1 MQDGRFPCEM
11 VDGVPVVAAPEEIDI
26 TNAPVLRSALL
37 EAAAHGHRT
46 VVADLSRTQFCDSS
60 GLHTLLAEHKRATVA
75 GGDMLLVMG
84 GTAVLRVFTITGVD
98 QIIPKF
104 PSLQEALA
112 RASANES
119 NGSNGPNG
127 PNGHRR
133 ADGGPERQPN
143 ASGVD
148 EAAS

>member
-60 GLHTLLAEHKRATVA
+60 GLHTVLAAHKRATAA

-84 GTAVLRVFTITGVD
+84 GNAVLRVSRSPASTRSSLISRAWRR
-98 QIIPKF
+98 
-104 PSLQEALA
+104 PS
-112 RASANES
+112 
-119 NGSNGPNG
+119 
-127 PNGHRR
+127 RR
-133 ADGGPERQPN
+133 RPPTDRT
-143 ASGVD
+143 D
-148 EAAS
+148 RTD